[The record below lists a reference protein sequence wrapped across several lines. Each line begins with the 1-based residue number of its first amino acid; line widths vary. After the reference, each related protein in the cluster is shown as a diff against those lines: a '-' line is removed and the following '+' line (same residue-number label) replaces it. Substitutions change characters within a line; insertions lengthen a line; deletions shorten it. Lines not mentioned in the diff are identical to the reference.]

1 MFLVKMTVDND
12 EATPKEEIYNDLIM
26 MQKQTYPESLSRTTQ
41 LGPNWP
47 ILLHLL
53 PGLCLG
59 SAATWSSL
67 RLHHQYIIVQYYN
80 MLYITSP
87 THIMWQLLY
96 FPSYC
101 DCVPT
106 DIYIWWSKPGSLYS
120 SHKPSTID
128 ISISKDGLASTASQQ
143 WPNRMNFCSYCITCQ
158 RAVPVNEF
166 T

>member
-1 MFLVKMTVDND
+1 MILIMTVVF
-12 EATPKEEIYNDLIM
+12 EVIVEMAKKLYNDIWPILLKSYFWWRWQLTM
-26 MQKQTYPESLSRTTQ
+26 MKQPQKKKSTMISSWSRKQTYPESLSRTTQ

-80 MLYITSP
+80 MLYIS
-87 THIMWQLLY
+87 HAYHVAAFIFSQNKLLWLRSNWH
-96 FPSYC
+96 FHLIIK
-101 DCVPT
+101 T
-106 DIYIWWSKPGSLYS
+106 WL
-120 SHKPSTID
+120 
-128 ISISKDGLASTASQQ
+128 LL
-143 WPNRMNFCSYCITCQ
+143 F
-158 RAVPVNEF
+158 F